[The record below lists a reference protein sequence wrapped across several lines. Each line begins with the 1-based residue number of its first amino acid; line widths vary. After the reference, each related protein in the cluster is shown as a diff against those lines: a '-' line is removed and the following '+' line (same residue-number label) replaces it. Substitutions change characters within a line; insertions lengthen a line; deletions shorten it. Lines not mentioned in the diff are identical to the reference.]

1 MIPIHGSTR
10 LFAVVG
16 HPTSHSL
23 SPAMYNAA
31 FSALGLEAMYLAIDV
46 EASGLPDLMRGFQAG
61 RIGGNVTV
69 PHKVAA
75 ANLVVRKTDLAA
87 ELQAVN
93 TFWPEDDGLV
103 GDNTDVSGVIDV
115 LDSLGATGPWLVAG
129 TGGSARAVAAA
140 ARSAS
145 VPVLVQSR
153 NSKRAAD
160 FVAWARG
167 LGADA
172 HQDDGRQ
179 LGAAINATPLGLKPQ
194 DAMPIALERLDGCRV
209 ALDLVYGPGET
220 EWCLASRAQQI
231 RAADGRA
238 VLIAQGIRAFSRFFP
253 NITPPHEIMRAT
265 VDRALRV

>member
-10 LFAVVG
+10 IFAVVG

-31 FSALGLEAMYLAIDV
+31 FSALGLEAAYLAIDV
-46 EASGLPDLMRGFQAG
+46 ETPALPDLMRGFQAG
-61 RIGGNVTV
+61 RVGGNITV
-69 PHKVAA
+69 PHKIEAA
-75 ANLVVRKTDLAA
+75 SLVVRKTDLAA

-103 GDNTDVSGVIDV
+103 GDNTDVGGVIDA
-115 LDSLGATGPWLVAG
+115 LDGLGATGPWLVAG

-153 NSKRAAD
+153 DSKRAAD
-160 FVAWARG
+160 FVTWARA

-179 LGAAINATPLGLKPQ
+179 LGTAINATPLGLKPK

-209 ALDLVYGPGET
+209 VLDLVYGPGET

-231 RAADGRA
+231 RAADGRV
-238 VLIAQGIRAFSRFFP
+238 VLIAQGIRAFTRFFP
-253 NITPPHEIMRAT
+253 NITPPHEIMRAA
-265 VDRALRV
+265 VDLALRA

>member
-10 LFAVVG
+10 IFAVVG
-16 HPTSHSL
+16 HPAAHSL

-31 FSALGLEAMYLAIDV
+31 FSALGLEAVYLAVDV
-46 EASGLPDLMRGFQAG
+46 EAPTLPDLMRGFQAG

-69 PHKVAA
+69 PHKVEAA
-75 ANLVVRKTDLAA
+75 DLVVRKTDLAA

-103 GDNTDVSGVIDV
+103 GDNTDVGGVIDA
-115 LDSLGATGPWLVAG
+115 LDSLGAIGPWLVAG

-145 VPVLVQSR
+145 VPLLVQSR

-160 FVAWARG
+160 FVTWARG
-167 LGADA
+167 IGADA
-172 HQDDGRQ
+172 HQDDGRK
-179 LGAAINATPLGLKPQ
+179 LGAAINATPLGLQ
-194 DAMPIALERLDGCRV
+194 RNDAMPIALERLDGCSA
-209 ALDLVYGPGET
+209 ALDLVYGQGET

-238 VLIAQGIRAFSRFFP
+238 VLIAQGIRAFARFFP
-253 NITPPHEIMRAT
+253 DITPPREIMRAT